1 MAALFLALLLLGVGT
16 FVFAGV
22 AITAEY
28 RWVYRSEYL
37 IRLEYRH
44 WDSYWPIEI
53 PLDLSDPLY

>member
-1 MAALFLALLLLGVGT
+1 VAALLLSFVLLGIST
-16 FVFAGV
+16 FTFAGLV
-22 AITAEY
+22 ITAQY

-44 WDSYWPIEI
+44 WADYWPIEI